1 MINKVIMK
9 PYNHHEVCKT
19 LYTWSTFLN
28 LKRKEE
34 KNVVTK
40 SNLIKNDKP
49 ETSESIMAND
59 NRAKA
64 KDASELNIS
73 NQNQS
78 GE

>member
-1 MINKVIMK
+1 M
-9 PYNHHEVCKT
+9 
-19 LYTWSTFLN
+19 
-28 LKRKEE
+28 
-34 KNVVTK
+34 VTK

-78 GE
+78 DE